1 MGASNSNQ
9 KDSYVLSYT
18 NGDKYEGDVV
28 AGVREGKGTYYYHNG
43 DKYEGFWK
51 SNKKHGMG
59 TMYYKDGNLYVGQW
73 RNSEKEGIG
82 TLYYRNGEKY
92 YGNFKIGKKHGKGFL
107 ISPEGNKYI
116 GYFSDNKKDG
126 KGIIYFNKNKTAREE
141 WKEGVLVSSVLIA
154 TLSESQEVNDLLSAK
169 ELDISFD
176 NYIED
181 QLNFHQIAGSDKFK
195 SKFFTLEVAKYF
207 KARIPNNYFDA
218 MQIVLMCSDLI
229 YENPHVPEW
238 GTEEICQWLRR
249 LGLDDLQSEFQKNCV
264 NGINFL
270 KLNAA
275 DMKLKLNISKTKDI
289 KLILKSIDF
298 LRIFVKLKIDYQEYI
313 EYEKVREIENLNNP
327 ITHHMNSNR
336 ANALKE
342 KENANI
348 NYKSLIT
355 GTTYHFTGS
364 LQDRKHSDILEA
376 QSLSYRE
383 ETKVDDLV
391 IENQE
396 FVLTKMAISINT
408 F

>member
-1 MGASNSNQ
+1 MGASNSNH

-28 AGVREGKGTYYYHNG
+28 AGVREGKGTYFYHNG

-51 SNKKHGMG
+51 NNKKHGMG

-73 RNSEKEGIG
+73 RNSEKEGTG

-92 YGNFKIGKKHGKGFL
+92 YGNFKLGKKHGKGFL

-116 GYFSDNKKDG
+116 GYFADNKKDG
-126 KGIIYFNKNKTAREE
+126 KGIIYFKKNKTAREE
-141 WKEGVLVSSVLIA
+141 WKEGVLISSVLIA
-154 TLSESQEVNDLLSAK
+154 SLAENQDVNDLLSAK
-169 ELDISFD
+169 ELDFSFE

-181 QLNFHQIAGSDKFK
+181 QVNFHQSAVNNKFK

-218 MQIVLMCSDLI
+218 IHFVLMCSDLI

-238 GTEEICQWLRR
+238 GTEEICQWLQR
-249 LGLDDLQSEFQKNCV
+249 LGLDELQNEFQKDSI
-264 NGINFL
+264 NGMNFL

-275 DMKLKLNISKTKDI
+275 DLKRKFSLIKSKDI

-298 LRIFVKLKIDYQEYI
+298 LRIFVKLKIDYQEYM
-313 EYEKVREIENLNNP
+313 EYEKVKEIENFNHAN
-327 ITHHMNSNR
+327 THHISINR
-336 ANALKE
+336 FNVSKE
-342 KENANI
+342 KENVGV
-348 NYKSLIT
+348 NYKSFIT

-364 LQDRKHSDILEA
+364 LQDRKPSDVFEA

-391 IENQE
+391 VENQE
-396 FVLTKMAISINT
+396 FVLTKMAISIHIY
-408 F
+408 